1 MRFRKSL
8 LSSRTIWAIR
18 ENRLWPQPWGWGTE
32 QRLLPHALRLLPEP
46 EILLMIALSEMH
58 DPRQTQVI
66 VLNGVSSVGKSS
78 VAKAIQQSAKKPFL
92 HVQMDDFLSM
102 LPPRAIEQEHGLV
115 FRRIDSKTI
124 DVQSGYI
131 VKRALEGM
139 RYAIAAMADRGN
151 HMIVDDVF
159 FDSEDTEYRQLLG
172 QFDFR
177 LIGLF
182 APLDV
187 VRNRE
192 LVRGDREI
200 GLAQGQFERVHKG
213 RTYDLEVD
221 TSQAPPDA
229 IARSICEAF
238 GL

>member
-1 MRFRKSL
+1 MPF
-8 LSSRTIWAIR
+8 
-18 ENRLWPQPWGWGTE
+18 
-32 QRLLPHALRLLPEP
+32 
-46 EILLMIALSEMH
+46 SETH
-58 DPRQTQVI
+58 DLRQTQVI

-78 VAKAIQQSAKKPFL
+78 VAKAIQCLAHKPFL
-92 HVQMDDFLSM
+92 HVQMDDFLTM
-102 LPPRAIEQEHGLV
+102 LPPRAIDHEDGLV

-124 DVQSGYI
+124 DVRSGDI
-131 VKRALEGM
+131 VVRALEGM
-139 RYAIAAMADRGN
+139 RYAISAMAGRGN

-159 FDSEDTEYRQLLG
+159 FDSEDTEYRRLLR

-177 LIGLF
+177 LVGLF

-192 LVRGDREI
+192 LARGDRGI
-200 GLAQGQFERVHKG
+200 GLAQGQYERVHKG
-213 RTYDLEVD
+213 RTYDLKVD

-229 IARSICEAF
+229 IARKICEAF

>member
-1 MRFRKSL
+1 
-8 LSSRTIWAIR
+8 
-18 ENRLWPQPWGWGTE
+18 
-32 QRLLPHALRLLPEP
+32 
-46 EILLMIALSEMH
+46 MIALSETL

-78 VAKAIQQSAKKPFL
+78 VAKAVQQIAKKPFL

-102 LPPRAIEQEHGLV
+102 LPPRAIEQDDGLV

-131 VKRALEGM
+131 VRRALEGM

-159 FDSEDTEYRQLLG
+159 FDSEDTEYRQLLVK
-172 QFDFR
+172 FDFR

-192 LVRGDREI
+192 LARGDREV
-200 GLAQGQFERVHKG
+200 GLAQGQFDRVHIG

-221 TSQAPPDA
+221 TSQAPPNA
-229 IARSICEAF
+229 IARKICETF
-238 GL
+238 GLSGFRRTVWPS

>member
-1 MRFRKSL
+1 MLF
-8 LSSRTIWAIR
+8 
-18 ENRLWPQPWGWGTE
+18 
-32 QRLLPHALRLLPEP
+32 
-46 EILLMIALSEMH
+46 SETL
-58 DPRQTQVI
+58 DPRQTQII

-78 VAKAIQQSAKKPFL
+78 VAKAVQRIAQKPFL

-102 LPPRAIEQEHGLV
+102 LPPRAIKQDDGLV
-115 FRRIDSKTI
+115 FHRIDSKTI
-124 DVQSGYI
+124 DVQTGYI

-139 RYAIAAMADRGN
+139 RHAIAAMAERGN

-177 LIGLF
+177 LVGLF

-192 LVRGDREI
+192 LARGDREI
-200 GLAQGQFERVHKG
+200 GLSKGQFERVHKG
-213 RTYDLEVD
+213 RKYDLEVD

-229 IARSICEAF
+229 IARKICEDF

>member
-1 MRFRKSL
+1 
-8 LSSRTIWAIR
+8 
-18 ENRLWPQPWGWGTE
+18 
-32 QRLLPHALRLLPEP
+32 
-46 EILLMIALSEMH
+46 MIALSETL

-78 VAKAIQQSAKKPFL
+78 VAKAVQQIAKKPFL

-102 LPPRAIEQEHGLV
+102 LPPRAIEHEDGLV

-131 VKRALEGM
+131 VRRALEGM

-159 FDSEDTEYRQLLG
+159 FDSEDTEYRQLLEK
-172 QFDFR
+172 FDFR

-192 LVRGDREI
+192 LARGDREV

-213 RTYDLEVD
+213 RTYDLKVD

-229 IARSICEAF
+229 IARTICEAF

>member
-1 MRFRKSL
+1 MP
-8 LSSRTIWAIR
+8 SSET
-18 ENRLWPQPWGWGTE
+18 
-32 QRLLPHALRLLPEP
+32 
-46 EILLMIALSEMH
+46 H

-78 VAKAIQQSAKKPFL
+78 VAKANQRLAYKPFL
-92 HVQMDDFLSM
+92 QVQMDDFLTM
-102 LPPRAIEQEHGLV
+102 LPPWAIEHQNGLV
-115 FRRIDSKTI
+115 FHRIDSKTI
-124 DVQSGYI
+124 DVQSGPI
-131 VKRALEGM
+131 VTRALEGM
-139 RYAIAAMADRGN
+139 RYAIAAMAERGN

-159 FDSEDTEYRQLLG
+159 FDSEDTEYRELLR

-177 LIGLF
+177 LIGLL

-192 LVRGDREI
+192 LARGDREI

-221 TSQAPPDA
+221 TSQGPPDSV
-229 IARSICEAF
+229 AREICEAF

>member
-1 MRFRKSL
+1 MAF
-8 LSSRTIWAIR
+8 A
-18 ENRLWPQPWGWGTE
+18 E
-32 QRLLPHALRLLPEP
+32 AL
-46 EILLMIALSEMH
+46 
-58 DPRQTQVI
+58 DPGQTQVI

-78 VAKAIQQSAKKPFL
+78 VAKAVQRIARKPFL
-92 HVQMDDFLSM
+92 HVQMDDFLAM
-102 LPPRAIEQEHGLV
+102 LPPRAIEEEDGLV
-115 FRRIDSKTI
+115 FHRVDSQTI
-124 DVQSGYI
+124 NVRSGPI
-131 VKRALEGM
+131 VRRALEGM
-139 RYAIAAMADRGN
+139 RYAIAAMAERGN

-159 FDSEDTEYRQLLG
+159 FESEDTEYRELLS

-187 VRNRE
+187 VRDRE
-192 LVRGDREI
+192 LARGDREI

-213 RTYDLEVD
+213 QAYDLEVD

-229 IARSICEAF
+229 IARKICEAF